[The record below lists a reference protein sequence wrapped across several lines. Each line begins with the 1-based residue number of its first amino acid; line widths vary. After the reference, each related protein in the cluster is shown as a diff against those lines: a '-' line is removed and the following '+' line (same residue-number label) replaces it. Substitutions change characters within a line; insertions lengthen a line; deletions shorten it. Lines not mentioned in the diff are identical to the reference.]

1 MKTLLVLAQHPD
13 LANAIRE
20 GVSAEQYKV
29 IHRFSCEEAEPL
41 MIHGLI
47 NVCIIDVDL
56 TDVQGIWIIEKLR
69 CTLPN
74 CPILLYASS
83 AKWEWEEEAYLH
95 GVSHILTKPVRPRLL
110 NALLDR
116 IWASPV
122 AKVETRVVVPS
133 PRLPE
138 LTKPVEGG
146 QKAFQALEVLRNFSA
161 ILTHSLCAEAMLKQ
175 FLLFLRELIGVNRAS
190 IFLRQPGSAFGKN
203 SADEGRR
210 LRSACAI
217 GLSAGL
223 LEHFQLSFAT
233 GIGRH
238 LFRNGKIL
246 RRSSMD
252 AQADPEIQKEFELL
266 GAEVAI
272 PILDR
277 EDLVGIAA
285 FDGRVT
291 GDSMSNAELELI
303 FHLLEEVGLAVKNI
317 SLHDQLS
324 ANHEMMADILRQL
337 SSACIVVNR
346 DLTLLHVNKMARKYF
361 IAPGRRSA
369 ELEFSDLPQIL
380 GSKVYQVL
388 KTGTAVATFRYSPPE
403 NPEAVYHVTIV
414 PFQAEN
420 SVLPNSA
427 LLMLEDHTKS
437 EQLQKLE
444 IEAANLRLVKIM
456 ADRLAHE
463 IGNAMVPISTHQQLL
478 ADQYEDPEFRAS
490 LDVALADGVKRVGRL
505 VNQMRFLA
513 RDSILSHESFPLEPL
528 IEEAFQ
534 EAKKHQHIKSSQLKY
549 DKGIQ
554 PIFVD
559 GDRAALKHALAEV
572 MLNALQANPSDAR
585 VGVRTRQGADETP
598 GKISI
603 EVQDNGSGFAP
614 ETAQKVP
621 EPFFTTRNV
630 GLGLGLTVTQKIV
643 DTHHGQLEIV
653 NPVLG
658 QSGLVRISLPIEG
671 VANGSTV
678 ISKNGV
684 H

>member
-1 MKTLLVLAQHPD
+1 MKTILVLAKHVD
-13 LANAIRE
+13 LANVIRE
-20 GVSAEQYKV
+20 SVSVEQYKV

-41 MIHGLI
+41 MIHGFI

-74 CPILLYASS
+74 CPILLYTSS
-83 AKWEWEEEAYLH
+83 TKWEWEEEAYLH
-95 GVSHILTKPVRPRLL
+95 GIDHILTKPVRPRVL
-110 NALLDR
+110 NTLLDR
-116 IWASPV
+116 LWIAPAPPV
-122 AKVETRVVVPS
+122 DKRVPVTPQ
-133 PRLPE
+133 RLPE
-138 LTKPVEGG
+138 SSKAGDNG
-146 QKAFQALEVLRNFSA
+146 QKAFHALEVLRNFSA

-175 FLLFLRELIGVNRAS
+175 FLLFLRELLGVNRAS
-190 IFLRQPGSAFGKN
+190 IFLRQPGSAFGKP
-203 SADEGRR
+203 SAEESRR
-210 LRSACAI
+210 LRSVCAI

-246 RRSSMD
+246 RRATLD
-252 AQADPEIQKEFELL
+252 AQTDPEIQKEFELL

-277 EDLVGIAA
+277 EELVGIAA

-337 SSACIVVNR
+337 SSACVVVNR

-361 IAPGRRSA
+361 AAPGRRNA
-369 ELEFSDLPQIL
+369 DLEFSDLPQLL

-403 NPEAVYHVTIV
+403 DPETVYHVTIV
-414 PFQAEN
+414 PFQADN

-437 EQLQKLE
+437 EQLQRLE
-444 IEAANLRLVKIM
+444 IEAANLRLVKMM

-478 ADQYEDPEFRAS
+478 ADQYNDPEFRAS

-513 RDSILSHESFPLEPL
+513 RDAILTHESFPLEPL

-534 EAKKHQHIKSSQLKY
+534 EAKKHQPIKSSQLKFEQ
-549 DKGIQ
+549 GGQ
-554 PIFVD
+554 PIMVE
-559 GDRAALKHALAEV
+559 GDRAALKHALSEV
-572 MLNALQANPSDAR
+572 MLNALQANPTDAK
-585 VGVRTRQGADETP
+585 VGVRTRVANDSP
-598 GKISI
+598 LGKISI
-603 EVQDNGSGFAP
+603 EVQDNGSGFTP

-621 EPFFTTRNV
+621 EAFFTTRTV

-653 NPVLG
+653 NPALG
-658 QSGLVRISLPIEG
+658 QAGLVRISLPIDG
-671 VANGSTV
+671 PARG
-678 ISKNGV
+678 KAAK
-684 H
+684 

>member
-1 MKTLLVLAQHPD
+1 MKTILVLAQHPD
-13 LANAIRE
+13 LANVIRE
-20 GVSAEQYKV
+20 SVSADQYKV
-29 IHRFSCEEAEPL
+29 IHRFGCEEAEPL

-56 TDVQGIWIIEKLR
+56 TDVQGIWVIEKLR
-69 CTLPN
+69 CSLPN
-74 CPILLYASS
+74 CPILLCANS
-83 AKWEWEEEAYLH
+83 ANWEWEEEAYLH

-110 NALLDR
+110 NTLLDR
-116 IWASPV
+116 IWSVPV
-122 AKVETRVVVPS
+122 SKVDSRISTPI
-133 PRLPE
+133 PRQPE
-138 LTKPVEGG
+138 FTKPVEGG

-175 FLLFLRELIGVNRAS
+175 FLLFLRELVGVNRAS
-190 IFLRQPGSAFGKN
+190 IFLRQPGSALGKN
-203 SADEGRR
+203 PTNEGRR

-223 LEHFQLSFAT
+223 LEHFQLSFAS
-233 GIGRH
+233 GMGRH

-246 RRSSMD
+246 RRGSMD
-252 AQADPEIQKEFELL
+252 AQMDPEIQKEFELL

-285 FDGRVT
+285 FDGRLT
-291 GDSMSNAELELI
+291 GESMSNAELELI

-337 SSACIVVNR
+337 SSACIVVDR

-361 IAPGRRSA
+361 AAPGRRNA
-369 ELEFSDLPQIL
+369 ELEFSDLPQML

-388 KTGTAVATFRYSPPE
+388 KTGTAVATFRYSPLD
-403 NPEAVYHVTIV
+403 NPEAIYHVTIV

-444 IEAANLRLVKIM
+444 IEAANLRLVKTM

-478 ADQYEDPEFRAS
+478 ADQYKDPEFRAS

-513 RDSILSHESFPLEPL
+513 RDSILSNESFPLEPL

-534 EAKKHQHIKSSQLKY
+534 EAKKHQQIKSSQLKY
-549 DKGIQ
+549 DKGAQ
-554 PIFVD
+554 PIIVE

-585 VGVRTRQGADETP
+585 VGVRTRLATDAL

-603 EVQDNGSGFAP
+603 EVQDNGSGFSA

-621 EPFFTTRNV
+621 EAFFTTRNV

-643 DTHHGQLEIV
+643 DTHHGELEIV
-653 NPVLG
+653 NPALG
-658 QSGLVRISLPIEG
+658 QSGLVRISIPAG
-671 VANGSTV
+671 GPAPSGASK
-678 ISKNGV
+678 SKNGV